1 MLITHKVLYS
11 QFSDKSFVWNFI
23 FTFYI
28 QFFFPNFDLIYT
40 RNTVSA
46 DIKYPLLDRAF
57 GKKMLIA
64 LHKKY
69 NLWTSETKRN
79 AQCMERKIITFQSPI
94 KKNKTKNL
102 HIYVFHQQVDATD
115 FLELQVMS
123 FDWRMPLW

>member
-11 QFSDKSFVWNFI
+11 QFSDKNVVWNFI

-40 RNTVSA
+40 RDTVSA
-46 DIKYPLLDRAF
+46 DIKYPLLGRAF

-69 NLWTSETKRN
+69 NLWTRETKRN
-79 AQCMERKIITFQSPI
+79 THYKCMEGKISTFQSPI

-102 HIYVFHQQVDATD
+102 HIHVCHQ
-115 FLELQVMS
+115 
-123 FDWRMPLW
+123 